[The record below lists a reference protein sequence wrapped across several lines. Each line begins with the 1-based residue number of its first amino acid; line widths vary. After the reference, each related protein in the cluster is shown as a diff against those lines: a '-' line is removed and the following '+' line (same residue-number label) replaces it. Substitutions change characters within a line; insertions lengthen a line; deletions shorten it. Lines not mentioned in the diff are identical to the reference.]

1 MGILRFSNKI
11 ALTIISSI
19 FTIACIKAQE
29 KIIDQIV
36 AVVGNDV
43 VLQSEIEN
51 QVLQI
56 MSQGYDTDMDLS
68 CEVLEQL
75 LIQKLLIHQAK
86 VDSIEVNAL
95 QVETELDNRLNYF
108 INQIGSKK
116 RLEEYYKKSL
126 IEIKEDLRDMI
137 AEQILAETMQNQ
149 ILGEI
154 KVTPAE
160 VKKFYNKIPKDS
172 LPYIESELEI
182 RQIML
187 YPPFSDEA
195 IYDVRQ
201 RLLELR
207 KRILEGEKFSTL
219 AILYSEDPGTATK
232 GGEMGMIDKDQ
243 LVPEF
248 AKAAMKLKINAVSNI
263 VETEFGYHIIQLI
276 DKEDNRINARHILMK
291 PKISTEDRIKS
302 YNKLDS
308 IAQVVRVDSLTFG
321 KAAKIYSDDE
331 LSKNNEGLMVNP
343 ATHDTKYKLNELNK
357 PDYYAVKDLKI
368 GQISE
373 PYESF
378 DKNGKTVFKIV
389 QIKSKSVPHRA
400 NLEDDY
406 NLISQ
411 YVQAQKQEDIIRE
424 WIEDKQ
430 RQAYIQIN
438 DKYKTCKFSS
448 SGWIKE

>member
-1 MGILRFSNKI
+1 
-11 ALTIISSI
+11 
-19 FTIACIKAQE
+19 
-29 KIIDQIV
+29 
-36 AVVGNDV
+36 
-43 VLQSEIEN
+43 
-51 QVLQI
+51 
-56 MSQGYDTDMDLS
+56 
-68 CEVLEQL
+68 
-75 LIQKLLIHQAK
+75 
-86 VDSIEVNAL
+86 
-95 QVETELDNRLNYF
+95 
-108 INQIGSKK
+108 
-116 RLEEYYKKSL
+116 
-126 IEIKEDLRDMI
+126 
-137 AEQILAETMQNQ
+137 
-149 ILGEI
+149 
-154 KVTPAE
+154 
-160 VKKFYNKIPKDS
+160 
-172 LPYIESELEI
+172 
-182 RQIML
+182 
-187 YPPFSDEA
+187 
-195 IYDVRQ
+195 
-201 RLLELR
+201 
-207 KRILEGEKFSTL
+207 
-219 AILYSEDPGTATK
+219 
-232 GGEMGMIDKDQ
+232 
-243 LVPEF
+243 
-248 AKAAMKLKINAVSNI
+248 
-263 VETEFGYHIIQLI
+263 
-276 DKEDNRINARHILMK
+276 MK

-448 SGWIKE
+448 S